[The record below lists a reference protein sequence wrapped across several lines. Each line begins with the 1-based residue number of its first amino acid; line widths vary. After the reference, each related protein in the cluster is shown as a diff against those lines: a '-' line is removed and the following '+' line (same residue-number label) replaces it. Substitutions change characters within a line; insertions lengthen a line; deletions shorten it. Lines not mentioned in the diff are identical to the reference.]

1 MDVPRA
7 DNCQKL
13 TNFPISSPK
22 PDLHNINAH
31 TKFSENSL
39 KFTEAIIRKQK
50 YWQMDIQQTDGGMD
64 RPKDTIIPCHICVA
78 GYKDA

>member
-1 MDVPRA
+1 MDMSRA

-39 KFTEAIIRKQK
+39 KFTEAIIQKQK
-50 YWQMDIQQTDGGMD
+50 YWQTDIQQTDGGMD
-64 RPKDTIIPCHICVA
+64 RPMWYHNTLPRLCGRVKDV
-78 GYKDA
+78 